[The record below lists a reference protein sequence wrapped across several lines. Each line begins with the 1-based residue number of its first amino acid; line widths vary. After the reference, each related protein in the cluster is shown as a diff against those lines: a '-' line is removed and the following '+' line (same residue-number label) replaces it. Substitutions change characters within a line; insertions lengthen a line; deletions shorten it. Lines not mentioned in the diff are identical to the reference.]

1 MFDLSLRAQRL
12 VDEFTEGANWDG
24 GFSIRHGLAWV
35 LRHIT
40 DTEGGY
46 ADPESFYAI
55 PARTLET
62 LADALQAPTLLDR
75 ALAGDPEAA
84 RQFLREAGFIDADG
98 QLAPQYRTP
107 ES

>member
-1 MFDLSLRAQRL
+1 MADFSPRAQRL
-12 VDEFTEGANWDG
+12 VDEFAEGANWDG

-40 DTEGGY
+40 DTEGG
-46 ADPESFYAI
+46 PESWGAI

-98 QLAPQYRTP
+98 QLAPQYRAP
-107 ES
+107 EP